1 MNETA
6 PRAAT
11 LSSRQENEAAA
22 RSRIYTLLGE
32 ALAYPRGDNVLR
44 LLDGDWLAELTQ
56 AIEHSGLSID
66 CPAQL
71 TLPEGQRAIETLEQE
86 YSNLFDVLGGTPRV
100 SMLERA
106 YVDQNEQA
114 LWQELLGFYRH
125 FGLDFSQGYA
135 EEQPD
140 HLLTELA
147 FMHYL
152 CFLEAGARVGK
163 DDYRRGQLDFLAGHL
178 SGWVSTFV
186 ECLQEVQADS
196 VYAEFGA
203 VMSSVAN
210 AHMESLDL

>member
-114 LWQELLGFYRH
+114 LWQELLAREAEWQTNGIKSIKLIGDAESPAPIAWATYAGHRYARE
-125 FGLDFSQGYA
+125 LD
-135 EEQPD
+135 QPD
-140 HLLTELA
+140 
-147 FMHYL
+147 
-152 CFLEAGARVGK
+152 AG
-163 DDYRRGQLDFLAGHL
+163 DDLPFRREVTQLKND
-178 SGWVSTFV
+178 
-186 ECLQEVQADS
+186 
-196 VYAEFGA
+196 
-203 VMSSVAN
+203 
-210 AHMESLDL
+210 